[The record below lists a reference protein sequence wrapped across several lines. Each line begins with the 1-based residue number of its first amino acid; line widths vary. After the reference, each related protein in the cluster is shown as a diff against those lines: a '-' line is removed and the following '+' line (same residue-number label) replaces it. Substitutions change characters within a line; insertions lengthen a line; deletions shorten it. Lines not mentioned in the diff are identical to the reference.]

1 MKTTKNKLRRVIRE
15 QVQSWA
21 ERSAAMDAWEQKLA
35 SVLPADPED
44 RADLDQK
51 EIEAIAK
58 LYIDEHEDSAD
69 LVYDDDRG
77 TLKQLGV
84 SSDLENIFYAISDM
98 QDQMR
103 SSRVDASP
111 NKNELAALGGSVGG
125 LEDRDLE
132 YITYQPRRKGGNIV
146 SIQIEDDEAPW
157 GMPLGN
163 STFMIDDR
171 DARSNGTSID
181 KILSVL
187 EQGGASLRKKR
198 KPIKHTPPM
207 YD

>member
-1 MKTTKNKLRRVIRE
+1 MKTTKNKLRKIIRE

-21 ERSAAMDAWEQKLA
+21 EREAEMDAWDQKLVA
-35 SVLPADPED
+35 VLPPDPEG
-44 RADLDQK
+44 RDLDQK

-58 LYIDEHEDSAD
+58 LYIDEHGDSAD
-69 LVYDDDRG
+69 LALDDDRG
-77 TLKQLGV
+77 SLKKLGV
-84 SSDLENIFYAISDM
+84 LSSLRNIFNAISDM

-111 NKNELAALGGSVGG
+111 NKNELAALGKAGV

-132 YITYQPRRKGGNIV
+132 YITYQPRRKGGNIAF
-146 SIQIEDDEAPW
+146 IQIEDNEAPW

-187 EQGGASLRKKR
+187 EQGGATLRKKG
-198 KPIKHTPPM
+198 KSVKHVSPY